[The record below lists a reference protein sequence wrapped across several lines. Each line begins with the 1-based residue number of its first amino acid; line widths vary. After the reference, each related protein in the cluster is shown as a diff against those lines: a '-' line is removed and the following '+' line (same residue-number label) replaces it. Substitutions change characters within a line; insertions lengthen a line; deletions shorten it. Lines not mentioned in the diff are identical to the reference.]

1 MVLLVETW
9 PSNLSWLWVGGAGS
23 KASLLLSLCS
33 VLSASGP
40 PGLAVLLQAAGP
52 RPHSLAT
59 EGDGRDT
66 ERTVVFRW
74 GGTGSG
80 FILKKMT
87 PVCERKKTGVRETS
101 LEATGLARGELAG
114 A

>member
-1 MVLLVETW
+1 MARR
-9 PSNLSWLWVGGAGS
+9 GGGS

-52 RPHSLAT
+52 RPHSLAA
-59 EGDGRDT
+59 EGDGRDA

-74 GGTGSG
+74 GGGTGSG

-87 PVCERKKTGVRETS
+87 PVCERKKPGVRETS